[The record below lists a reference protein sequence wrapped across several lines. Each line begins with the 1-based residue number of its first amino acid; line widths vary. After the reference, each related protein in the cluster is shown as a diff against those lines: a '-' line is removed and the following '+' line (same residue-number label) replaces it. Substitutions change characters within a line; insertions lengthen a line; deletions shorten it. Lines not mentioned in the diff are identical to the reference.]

1 MSAEGEGG
9 RSAVP
14 GEPLVSQPS
23 AEGLHSELVRVAAER
38 DAALAETERLKR
50 RLAEVEQLADR
61 DPLTPVLNRRAF
73 LRELQRTAAFCARYD
88 APAALVYF
96 DLDGFKAVNDRYGH
110 AAGDAV
116 LEAVAQG
123 LLDNVRES
131 DVVARL
137 GGDEFAV
144 LLAQAEPAAAAAK
157 ARALT
162 VELEGQP
169 VVFEGRAIAV
179 RVSAGMRAYEPGLT
193 PAQWI
198 AEADAA
204 MFVRKGS
211 PRSN

>member
-1 MSAEGEGG
+1 MSAGEGG
-9 RSAVP
+9 APPDLSAT
-14 GEPLVSQPS
+14 
-23 AEGLHSELVRVAAER
+23 AEQLRWELARLAAER

-73 LRELQRTAAFCARYD
+73 LRELQRTVAFCARY
-88 APAALVYF
+88 ATPAALVYF

-116 LEAVAQG
+116 LGAVAAG

-144 LLAQAEPAAAAAK
+144 LLAQAEAAPAAAK
-157 ARALT
+157 ARSLTAAL
-162 VELEGQP
+162 EDEP
-169 VVFEGRAIAV
+169 VVFEGRAIPV
-179 RVSAGMRAYEPGLT
+179 RLSAGVRAYEPGLT

-204 MFVRKGS
+204 MFMRKGS
-211 PRSN
+211 TRAGPP

>member
-1 MSAEGEGG
+1 MSAEDD
-9 RSAVP
+9 RR
-14 GEPLVSQPS
+14 
-23 AEGLHSELVRVAAER
+23 AEIARILAER

-73 LRELQRTAAFCARYD
+73 LRELQRTAAFCARYG
-88 APAALVYF
+88 APASLVYF

-110 AAGDAV
+110 AAGDEV
-116 LEAVAQG
+116 LGAVAAG
-123 LLDNVRES
+123 LLANVRES

-144 LLAQAEPAAAAAK
+144 LLAQAENAAGIAK
-157 ARALT
+157 ARSLT
-162 VELEGQP
+162 KVLEGEP
-169 VVFEGRAIAV
+169 VLFEGRSIAV
-179 RVSAGMRAYEPGLT
+179 RLSAGVRAYEPGLT

-204 MFVRKGS
+204 MFVRKGAAR
-211 PRSN
+211 PG

>member
-9 RSAVP
+9 RPAAP
-14 GEPLVSQPS
+14 GEPLVSRSS
-23 AEGLHSELVRVAAER
+23 AEALRAELVRVAAER

-73 LRELQRTAAFCARYD
+73 LRELQRTAAFCARYG

-162 VELEGQP
+162 AELEGQP

-179 RVSAGMRAYEPGLT
+179 RVSAGVRTYEPGLT
-193 PAQWI
+193 PARWI

-204 MFVRKGS
+204 MFVRKGA
-211 PRSN
+211 PRPA

>member
-1 MSAEGEGG
+1 MSAEK
-9 RSAVP
+9 R
-14 GEPLVSQPS
+14 LC
-23 AEGLHSELVRVAAER
+23 AEICRLASER

-73 LRELQRTAAFCARYD
+73 LRELQRTAAFCARYG
-88 APAALVYF
+88 APAALIYF

-144 LLAQAEPAAAAAK
+144 LLAQAEAGAAAAK
-157 ARALT
+157 AASLIA
-162 VELEGQP
+162 ELERGP
-169 VVFEGRAIAV
+169 VVFEGKAISV
-179 RVSAGMRAYEPGLT
+179 RISAGVRTYEPGLT
-193 PAQWI
+193 PIQWV

-204 MFVRKGS
+204 MFVHKGAL
-211 PRSN
+211 RTD

>member
-9 RSAVP
+9 RPAPP
-14 GEPLVSQPS
+14 GGRLVLPDG
-23 AEGLHSELVRVAAER
+23 ADTLRGELVRLAAER
-38 DAALAETERLKR
+38 DAALAESERLKR

-73 LRELQRTAAFCARYD
+73 LRELQRTAAFCARYG

-116 LEAVAQG
+116 LGAVAQG

-131 DVVARL
+131 DVVGRL

-144 LLAQAEPAAAAAK
+144 LLAQAETGAAIAK
-157 ARALT
+157 AASLT
-162 VELEGQP
+162 AELEGAR
-169 VVFEGRAIAV
+169 VVFDGRAIEV
-179 RVSAGMRAYEPGLT
+179 RVSAGVRGYEPGLT
-193 PAQWI
+193 PAQWV

-211 PRSN
+211 PRVA

>member
-1 MSAEGEGG
+1 MSAEEEL
-9 RSAVP
+9 R
-14 GEPLVSQPS
+14 
-23 AEGLHSELVRVAAER
+23 AEIARIATER
-38 DAALAETERLKR
+38 DAALAEAERLAR

-73 LRELQRTAAFCARYD
+73 LREVQRTAAFCARYD
-88 APAALVYF
+88 APASLVYF
-96 DLDGFKAVNDRYGH
+96 DLDGFKAVNDRHGH

-116 LEAVAQG
+116 LGAVAAA

-131 DVVARL
+131 DVVGRL

-144 LLAQAEPAAAAAK
+144 LLAQAEAGAGAAK
-157 ARALT
+157 ARSLT
-162 VELEGQP
+162 AALEGEL
-169 VVFEGRAIAV
+169 VVFEGRTIAV
-179 RVSAGMRAYEPGLT
+179 RLSAGVRAYEPGLT

-211 PRSN
+211 LRPG

>member
-1 MSAEGEGG
+1 MSAEDGLRAEIG
-9 RSAVP
+9 RI
-14 GEPLVSQPS
+14 
-23 AEGLHSELVRVAAER
+23 AAER

-50 RLAEVEQLADR
+50 RLAEVERLADR

-73 LRELQRTAAFCARYD
+73 LRELQRTAAFCARYE

-96 DLDGFKAVNDRYGH
+96 DVDGFKAVNDRYGH

-116 LEAVAQG
+116 LGAVAAT

-131 DVVARL
+131 DVVGRL

-144 LLAQAEPAAAAAK
+144 LLAQAQAGAASAK
-157 ARALT
+157 ARSLT
-162 VELEGQP
+162 AALEGGP

-179 RVSAGMRAYEPGLT
+179 RLSAGVRAYEPGLT

-211 PRSN
+211 RRAG

>member
-1 MSAEGEGG
+1 MSADEKL
-9 RSAVP
+9 R
-14 GEPLVSQPS
+14 
-23 AEGLHSELVRVAAER
+23 AEIARIASER
-38 DAALAETERLKR
+38 DTALAEAERLKR

-73 LRELQRTAAFCARYD
+73 LRELQRMAAFCARYG

-144 LLAQAEPAAAAAK
+144 LLAQAESGAAVAK
-157 ARALT
+157 AALLT
-162 VELEGQP
+162 AGLEAAP
-169 VVFEGRAIAV
+169 VVFEGHAIPV
-179 RVSAGMRAYEPGLT
+179 RISAGVRPYEAGLT
-193 PAQWI
+193 PAQWV

-211 PRSN
+211 ARPG

>member
-1 MSAEGEGG
+1 MEAQPSSAEE
-9 RSAVP
+9 R
-14 GEPLVSQPS
+14 LR
-23 AEGLHSELVRVAAER
+23 AEIARLAAER

-73 LRELQRTAAFCARYD
+73 LRELQRMAAFCARYES
-88 APAALVYF
+88 AAALIYL
-96 DLDGFKAVNDRYGH
+96 DLDGFKSVNDRHGH

-116 LEAVAQG
+116 LEAVARG

-144 LLAQAEPAAAAAK
+144 LLAQAEAGAATAK
-157 ARALT
+157 AASLT
-162 VELEGQP
+162 AELEREP
-169 VVFEGRAIAV
+169 VAFQGREIAV
-179 RVSAGMRAYEPGLT
+179 RISAGVRAYEPGLT
-193 PAQWI
+193 PARWI

-211 PRSN
+211 SRAG

>member
-1 MSAEGEGG
+1 MSAEEEL
-9 RSAVP
+9 R
-14 GEPLVSQPS
+14 
-23 AEGLHSELVRVAAER
+23 AEIARLASER
-38 DAALAETERLKR
+38 DAALAEAKRLKR

-73 LRELQRTAAFCARYD
+73 LRELQRTAAFCARYG
-88 APAALVYF
+88 APAALVYL

-110 AAGDAV
+110 AAGDAM

-144 LLAQAEPAAAAAK
+144 LLAQADAGAAMAK
-157 ARALT
+157 AASLT
-162 VELEGQP
+162 TELEGAP
-169 VVFEGRAIAV
+169 VVFEGRAIAI
-179 RVSAGMRAYEPGLT
+179 RISAGVRTYERGLT
-193 PAQWI
+193 PAQWV

-204 MFVRKGS
+204 MFVRKGALRLGS
-211 PRSN
+211 PMP

>member
-9 RSAVP
+9 RPQPPTDRTDPDAALR
-14 GEPLVSQPS
+14 GEIARL
-23 AEGLHSELVRVAAER
+23 AAER
-38 DAALAETERLKR
+38 DAALAEAEGLKR

-73 LRELQRTAAFCARYD
+73 VRELQRTAAFCARYG
-88 APAALVYF
+88 APAALIYF

-116 LEAVAQG
+116 LEAVARG

-144 LLAQAEPAAAAAK
+144 LLAQAEAGAAAAK
-157 ARALT
+157 ATSLAA
-162 VELEGQP
+162 ELETAP
-169 VVFEGRAIAV
+169 VVFDGRAIAV
-179 RVSAGMRAYEPGLT
+179 RVSAGVRAYEPGLT
-193 PAQWI
+193 AAQWI

-211 PRSN
+211 PRPR

>member
-1 MSAEGEGG
+1 MSAEEKL
-9 RSAVP
+9 R
-14 GEPLVSQPS
+14 
-23 AEGLHSELVRVAAER
+23 AEIARIAYER
-38 DAALAETERLKR
+38 DAALAEAERLKR

-73 LRELQRTAAFCARYD
+73 LRELQRTAAFCARYG
-88 APAALVYF
+88 APAVLVYF

-116 LEAVAQG
+116 LGAVAQG

-144 LLAQAEPAAAAAK
+144 LLAQAEAGAAAAK
-157 ARALT
+157 AASLT
-162 VELEGQP
+162 AELEGAP
-169 VVFEGRAIAV
+169 VVFEGNAIPV
-179 RVSAGMRAYEPGLT
+179 RISAGVRAYEPGLT
-193 PAQWI
+193 PTQWV

-211 PRSN
+211 LRRV

>member
-1 MSAEGEGG
+1 MSAQDGL
-9 RSAVP
+9 R
-14 GEPLVSQPS
+14 
-23 AEGLHSELVRVAAER
+23 AEIARIAAER
-38 DAALAETERLKR
+38 DAAVAETERLRR

-73 LRELQRTAAFCARYD
+73 LRELQRTAAFCARYQ
-88 APAALVYF
+88 ASAALVYF

-116 LEAVAQG
+116 LGAVAAG

-131 DVVARL
+131 DVVGRL

-144 LLAQAEPAAAAAK
+144 LLAQAEAGAAAAK
-157 ARALT
+157 ARSLT
-162 VELEGQP
+162 SALEGEP
-169 VVFEGRAIAV
+169 VTFEGRSIAV
-179 RVSAGMRAYEPGLT
+179 RLSAGVRVYEPGLT

-204 MFVRKGS
+204 MFVRKGGG
-211 PRSN
+211 RLA